1 VVPPFLPR
9 NSTSQPGC
17 KSSSSMKRSF
27 LDACASGSP
36 DMLPLGY
43 TTSPGLGS
51 SLYSISIVLWTT
63 MYVAVHWT
71 NPSLC
76 KVISALAPQV
86 NVQLSPVK
94 QHYMYASFRSTPRT
108 IVKPPAA
115 NIRTFCVK
123 SNQKSAAKSAKS
135 IVFHKV
141 DFRTTLQHVV
151 CMLYAQHVYLTHVHV
166 Y

>member
-1 VVPPFLPR
+1 MASTVVPPFLPR

-86 NVQLSPVK
+86 NVQLYPVK
-94 QHYMYASFRSTPRT
+94 QHYMHHSDQLPEPLSNPLLQHQNNPCQ
-108 IVKPPAA
+108 VKPK
-115 NIRTFCVK
+115 IRSKIC
-123 SNQKSAAKSAKS
+123 Q
-135 IVFHKV
+135 
-141 DFRTTLQHVV
+141 
-151 CMLYAQHVYLTHVHV
+151 VHSV
-166 Y
+166 S